1 MNEYEDQW
9 AKDEPAV
16 APKAEPEAEMPAPA
30 TNAVRSAY
38 EQARDEDAKAFS
50 DAFNATDISS
60 ESDDGS
66 ASKSMSVTK
75 DQIKAEPMEEP
86 KQDPKPMKFG
96 DAFKAAKAEGKK
108 VFDFNGKKYTTDL
121 ARATKAKPVV
131 KAPEVAA
138 EPEVKPAAPAAKED
152 KSIYD
157 DNTFPKNVI
166 NAVKSKMGDKANVSK
181 TLPNGKPN
189 LTAA

>member
-1 MNEYEDQW
+1 MSEYEDQW
-9 AKDEPAV
+9 AKDEAV
-16 APKAEPEAEMPAPA
+16 EAPKAEPEAEMPAPA
-30 TNAVRSAY
+30 TNAVKSAY

-50 DAFNATDISS
+50 DAFNSTDISS
-60 ESDDGS
+60 EP
-66 ASKSMSVTK
+66 
-75 DQIKAEPMEEP
+75 KAEPKMATVEEP

-121 ARATKAKPVV
+121 AKAKAKAVV
-131 KAPEVAA
+131 KAPEAVAPAA
-138 EPEVKPAAPAAKED
+138 EAAPAAPVAKED

-166 NAVKSKMGDKANVSK
+166 NAVKSKMNDQAVTSK

-189 LTAA
+189 LTAG

>member
-9 AKDEPAV
+9 AKDEPTV

-50 DAFNATDISS
+50 DAFNSTDISS
-60 ESDDGS
+60 EP
-66 ASKSMSVTK
+66 K
-75 DQIKAEPMEEP
+75 DEVKAEPKEEP
-86 KQDPKPMKFG
+86 KQDPKPMRFG

-108 VFDFNGKKYTTDL
+108 VFDFQGKKYTTDL
-121 ARATKAKPVV
+121 AKAKAKPVV
-131 KAPEVAA
+131 KAPEVVA
-138 EPEVKPAAPAAKED
+138 EAAPAAPEAKAEPKAD

-157 DNTFPKNVI
+157 DNTFPKNLI

-181 TLPNGKPN
+181 TLSNGKPN